1 MSKTVL
7 IQCILIREGGT
18 KVSID
23 ETDYH
28 FMDDGDGN
36 HVAPVTIQKHID
48 RFMDIPEGYRLF
60 KGASGQASEP
70 VSMGANVVD
79 PTDWDTIMTQHNTPE
94 PAVGLRTPVAV
105 EPITTAAVE
114 PAPAEP
120 AAVDPITSDAPI
132 TPEPAAVEPEPDLEH
147 AVLEPQDPLVAGEVV
162 ALKDMNDAQ
171 LRTVYEDEVGRKP
184 HPAAKADT
192 MRGSIQATRDEKT
205 EAA

>member
-48 RFMDIPEGYRLF
+48 RFMGIPEGYCPF

-70 VSMGANVVD
+70 VSMGANVID
-79 PTDWDTIMTQHNTPE
+79 PTDWDARTMPTAGQQAPE
-94 PAVGLRTPVAV
+94 GIQP
-105 EPITTAAVE
+105 AAVE
-114 PAPAEP
+114 PAPVEP
-120 AAVDPITSDAPI
+120 AAVEPVAAVDPIT
-132 TPEPAAVEPEPDLEH
+132 PDVTIILE
-147 AVLEPQDPLVAGEVV
+147 
-162 ALKDMNDAQ
+162 DMNDAQ